1 MSRLAYRKGIDLLV
15 ATAPRICA
23 LFPNVNFVVGL
34 SCSMRNHSPVL
45 ITTGGDGPKLIDLL
59 QMREKYLLQ
68 DRIELL
74 GPIRHKDVLSV
85 RFGFIYFLFVFSPLF
100 KTYTVFF

>member
-1 MSRLAYRKGIDLLV
+1 MTI
-15 ATAPRICA
+15 
-23 LFPNVNFVVGL
+23 
-34 SCSMRNHSPVL
+34 
-45 ITTGGDGPKLIDLL
+45 GGDGPKLIDLL

-85 RFGFIYFLFVFSPLF
+85 LFFGLIYFSSLPKL
-100 KTYTVFF
+100 TYFLGSISRVDFHEHISH

>member
-1 MSRLAYRKGIDLLV
+1 MTI
-15 ATAPRICA
+15 
-23 LFPNVNFVVGL
+23 
-34 SCSMRNHSPVL
+34 
-45 ITTGGDGPKLIDLL
+45 GGDGPKLIDLL

-85 RFGFIYFLFVFSPLF
+85 RFGFIFISFLFFFLPKFIQYFFRSSPEGLFS
-100 KTYTVFF
+100 

>member
-1 MSRLAYRKGIDLLV
+1 MPSFRTLTLLLV
-15 ATAPRICA
+15 CPVSISRY
-23 LFPNVNFVVGL
+23 
-34 SCSMRNHSPVL
+34 HSAVL
-45 ITTGGDGPKLIDLL
+45 MTIGGDGPKLIDLL

-85 RFGFIYFLFVFSPLF
+85 RLWPYLFLFVFPFQNLYSIFLGSLSRVYF
-100 KTYTVFF
+100 LEHITH